1 MKTITEYLI
10 NENKISLKSEPNI
23 NELAALIAHR
33 LAYGKYDVNDI
44 DCSHCTDLR
53 ALFKLIF
60 DSPWWDGD
68 DVCELDSS
76 TFNKIKGIE
85 NWDVSK
91 VKYMDQLFNSKNLV
105 DADFTKLEAWDV
117 SHVESMNNIFPKGA
131 TKLPSWYK
139 K

>member
-1 MKTITEYLI
+1 MKTITEYLL
-10 NENKISLKSEPNI
+10 NESKISLKPEPNI
-23 NELAALIAHR
+23 NELAGVIADR
-33 LAYGKYDVNDI
+33 LHDKKYDVNDI
-44 DCSHCTDLR
+44 DCSHCTHLGG
-53 ALFKLIF
+53 LFKIVFDNTWWYDDGFYEF
-60 DSPWWDGD
+60 DSG
-68 DVCELDSS
+68 